1 MVLRALILL
10 VFSFAIVSLV
20 QAQVKY
26 NRVVFKPSP
35 YVEYHANGNIYKKGF
50 VNANKQFVDTLT
62 IFFPSEKISMTAVY
76 DNGVPNGLCIQYNED
91 GSISREG
98 LYVQGKKDELWVYN
112 NYATSKEGLPYRFS
126 VNYKNGQLHGETILY
141 EGTHKIRSMHAF
153 LGNPAPNTIWEMYYD
168 NSDNLWA
175 VGFISSDNQFTLRG
189 LYTEEGKFVDKVGV
203 SKEKTETFLEAMRTF
218 YKSIP
223 KQEIQPTTKV
233 TYETKTVTHKSVPF
247 STYHANGEI
256 HEKGY
261 RNAKEQ
267 LVGKLQIFYPSGTLK
282 SEMYYF
288 NGVLQGDCT
297 HYNEEGAIKMQG
309 KYAKGKKEGLWI
321 YPDYIKN
328 NEDRFSYEVH
338 YKNGLVHGETS
349 FIRGDEKLILITAS
363 EGVLFGKWESYYP
376 NGFPSSSGLVSA
388 AGDVLTHKVFDKEG
402 KRMVTMFS
410 PPTPENLSKSIKDVF
425 ATIPK

>member
-10 VFSFAIVSLV
+10 AFSFAIVSLV

-50 VNANKQFVDTLT
+50 VNANKQFVDTLA
-62 IFFPSEKISMTAVY
+62 IFFPSEKLSMTAVY
-76 DNGVPNGLCIQYNED
+76 DNGVPNGLCIHYNKD

-98 LYVQGKKDELWVYN
+98 LYVQGKKDGLWVYN
-112 NYATSKEGLPYRFS
+112 NYATSKKGLPYRFS

-141 EGTHKIRSMHAF
+141 EGTHKIRSIHAF
-153 LGNPAPNTIWEMYYD
+153 LGKPAPNKKWEMYYD
-168 NSDNLWA
+168 NSDNLLA

-189 LYTEEGKFVDKVGV
+189 IYTEDGEFVDKVGV
-203 SKEKTETFLEAMRTF
+203 SKEKTEIFLEAMRSF
-218 YKSIP
+218 FKSIP
-223 KQEIQPTTKV
+223 KQEKKTATKV

-247 STYHANGEI
+247 STYLANGKI

-267 LVGKLQIFYPSGTLK
+267 LVGKLLTYYTSGTLK
-282 SEMYYF
+282 SEMHYF

-297 HYNEEGAIKMQG
+297 HYNEEGTIKMQG

-328 NEDRFSYEVH
+328 NEARFSYKVH
-338 YKNGLVHGETS
+338 YKNGLLHGETL
-349 FIRGDEKLILITAS
+349 FIKGDEKLILMTAS
-363 EGVLFGKWESYYP
+363 EGVLLGKWESYYP

-410 PPTPENLSKSIKDVF
+410 PPTPENLSNSIKDVF
-425 ATIPK
+425 ATIPN